1 MNSKSEH
8 IFPVFHQMLQR
19 EDRERL
25 LQQRS
30 KVLWFTGLSGS
41 GKTTIAKQLEKRL
54 FEHQFLAQLLDG
66 DNIRSGLNQNLGF
79 SLEDRMENVRRI
91 AEVSKLYLN
100 SGVIVIASFI
110 SPTEGIREMAKS
122 IIGAK
127 DFIEIFV
134 NTPLEVC
141 ESRDVK
147 GLYQKARR
155 GEIKEFSGINS
166 PYEAPVNP
174 HIEIKTTETTIE
186 NAVDFIF
193 NYLQPLISYEE
204 TLDLRP

>member
-1 MNSKSEH
+1 M
-8 IFPVFHQMLQR
+8 
-19 EDRERL
+19 DRERL

-41 GKTTIAKQLEKRL
+41 GKTTIARQLEKKL
-54 FEHQFLAQLLDG
+54 FEHRFFAQVLDG

-110 SPTEGIREMAKS
+110 SPTAEIREMAKN
-122 IIGAK
+122 IIGAA

-134 NTPLEVC
+134 NTPLEIC

-174 HIEIKTTETTIE
+174 HIEIKTTETTIDD
-186 NAVDFIF
+186 AVDLIF
-193 NYLQPLISYEE
+193 ESLQPLITFQK
-204 TLDLRP
+204 TLDH

>member
-1 MNSKSEH
+1 MNSHSEH
-8 IFPVFHQMLQR
+8 IFPVFNQILQR

-41 GKTTIAKQLEKRL
+41 GKTTIARQLEKKL
-54 FEHQFLAQLLDG
+54 FEHRFFAQVLDG

-110 SPTEGIREMAKS
+110 SPTAEIREMAKN
-122 IIGAK
+122 IIGAA

-134 NTPLEVC
+134 NTPLEIC

-174 HIEIKTTETTIE
+174 HIEIKTTETTIDD
-186 NAVDFIF
+186 AVDLIF
-193 NYLQPLISYEE
+193 ESLQPLITFQK
-204 TLDLRP
+204 TLDR

>member
-1 MNSKSEH
+1 MNSHSEH
-8 IFPVFHQMLQR
+8 IFPVFNQILQR
-19 EDRERL
+19 VDRERL

-41 GKTTIAKQLEKRL
+41 GKTTIARQLEKKL
-54 FEHQFLAQLLDG
+54 FEHRFFAQVLDG

-110 SPTEGIREMAKS
+110 SPTAEIREMAKN
-122 IIGAK
+122 IIGAA

-134 NTPLEVC
+134 NTPLEIC

-174 HIEIKTTETTIE
+174 HIEIKTTETTIDD
-186 NAVDFIF
+186 AVDLIF
-193 NYLQPLISYEE
+193 ESLQPLITFQK
-204 TLDLRP
+204 TLDH

>member
-1 MNSKSEH
+1 MNSHSEH
-8 IFPVFHQMLQR
+8 IFPVFNQILQR

-41 GKTTIAKQLEKRL
+41 GKTTIARQLEKKL
-54 FEHQFLAQLLDG
+54 FEHRFFAQVLDG

-110 SPTEGIREMAKS
+110 SPTAEIREMAKG
-122 IIGAK
+122 IIGAA

-174 HIEIKTTETTIE
+174 HIEIKTTETTIDA
-186 NAVDFIF
+186 AVDLIF
-193 NYLQPLISYEE
+193 ESLQPLITFQK
-204 TLDLRP
+204 TLDR

>member
-1 MNSKSEH
+1 MNSHSEH
-8 IFPVFHQMLQR
+8 IFPVFNQILQR

-25 LQQRS
+25 LQQHS

-41 GKTTIAKQLEKRL
+41 GKTTIAKQLEKKL
-54 FEHQFLAQLLDG
+54 FEQRYLAQVLDG

-110 SPTEGIREMAKS
+110 SPTEEIREMAKN
-122 IIGAK
+122 IIGAE
-127 DFIEIFV
+127 DFIEIFI

-141 ESRDVK
+141 ESRDIK

-155 GEIKEFSGINS
+155 GEIREFSGINS
-166 PYEAPVNP
+166 PYEAPPNP
-174 HIEIKTTETTIE
+174 DIEIKTTETTIE
-186 NAVDFIF
+186 NAVDLIF
-193 NYLQPLISYEE
+193 EYLQPLIAYEK
-204 TLDLRP
+204 TLDNKL

>member
-1 MNSKSEH
+1 MNSHSEH
-8 IFPVFHQMLQR
+8 IFPVFNQILQR

-41 GKTTIAKQLEKRL
+41 GKTTIARQLEKKL
-54 FEHQFLAQLLDG
+54 FEHRFFAQVLDG

-110 SPTEGIREMAKS
+110 SPTTEIREMAKG
-122 IIGAK
+122 IIGAA

-155 GEIKEFSGINS
+155 GEIREFSGINS

-174 HIEIKTTETTIE
+174 DIEIKTTETTIDA
-186 NAVDFIF
+186 AVDLIF
-193 NYLQPLISYEE
+193 EYLQPLITFQK
-204 TLDLRP
+204 TLDR